1 MEPVTHILTGACL
14 ARAGFNRRAAYATLT
29 MAVAAEFPDIDTLW
43 GLRGPIEGFE
53 HHRGITHTFV
63 ALPVEALVIVGAV
76 WGLHRW
82 RMHRAARRAALERTM
97 SEATATPLR
106 PQPALTVAPVRWGL
120 LYLFALVALLSHLL
134 LDYTNN
140 YGLRPFFP
148 FNDHWYAGSIV
159 FIFDPAIFLLLLAAL
174 VTPALIRLV
183 NAEIGARA
191 ETFRGRR
198 WALAALAGVLVFWG
212 LRAFEHQRAVQ
223 LASQQT
229 VEAPTT
235 TAVEDP
241 GNPNAIP
248 AAVQTTGLAPSAPPP
263 VFLEAQHVLASPD
276 IFNPF
281 RWHTAIDYGPEVQLA
296 EIDSA
301 RGTFMPAN
309 GVFAKPARSPELVA
323 AQASPLG
330 RAYMDWAAM
339 PVLDVSKA
347 TEPGEPTVVIFRD
360 ARFLSGFSML
370 GDRIP
375 LTGIVELD
383 MRRHVASQS
392 LDGRFE

>member
-43 GLRGPIEGFE
+43 GLRGPVEGFQ
-53 HHRGITHTFV
+53 HHRGITHTFA
-63 ALPVEALVIVGAV
+63 ALPVEALLVVGAV

-82 RMHRAARRAALERTM
+82 RILRAARREALEAAE
-97 SEATATPLR
+97 SAATNVSR
-106 PQPALTVAPVRWGL
+106 PQRPLTAAPVRWGL
-120 LYLFALVALLSHLL
+120 LYFFALLALLSHLL

-148 FNDHWYAGSIV
+148 FNPHWYAGSFV

-174 VTPALIRLV
+174 VTPALLRLV

-191 ETFRGRR
+191 ETFPGRR
-198 WALAALAGVLVFWG
+198 WAIAALAGVVLLWG
-212 LRAFEHQRAVQ
+212 VRAFEHQRALQ

-229 VEAPTT
+229 VEAP
-235 TAVEDP
+235 A
-241 GNPNAIP
+241 NPDAPDAENSPQASLDSSGVAP
-248 AAVQTTGLAPSAPPP
+248 AAPPAI
-263 VFLEAQHVLASPD
+263 FLQPQRMLASPD
-276 IFNPF
+276 IVNPF
-281 RWHTAIDYGPEVQLA
+281 RWHVAIDFGPEIQLA

-301 RGTFMPAN
+301 NKMFNPAN
-309 GVFAKPARSPELVA
+309 GVMAKPARSPELTA
-323 AQASPLG
+323 AQASALG
-330 RAYMDWAAM
+330 RAYMDWSAM
-339 PVLDVSKA
+339 PVIDVSKA
-347 TEPGEPTVVIFRD
+347 TEPGEPTLVMFRD
-360 ARFLSGFSML
+360 ARFMGGMSFL

-383 MRRHVASQS
+383 THRHVVSQS
-392 LDGRFE
+392 MDGRVE

>member
-43 GLRGPIEGFE
+43 ALRGPVEGFQ

-63 ALPVEALVIVGAV
+63 ALPVEALVVVGAV

-82 RMHRAARRAALERTM
+82 RIFRAARRAALEKAE

-106 PQPALTVAPVRWGL
+106 PQPPLTTAPVRWGL
-120 LYLFALVALLSHLL
+120 LYVFALLALLSHLL

-148 FNDHWYAGSIV
+148 FNGHWYAESIV
-159 FIFDPAIFLLLLAAL
+159 FIFDPAMFLLLLAAL
-174 VTPALIRLV
+174 VAPELFRLV
-183 NAEIGARA
+183 NSEIGARA

-198 WALAALAGVLVFWG
+198 WASAALAGVVLLWG

-223 LASQQT
+223 IASQQSIQAPE
-229 VEAPTT
+229 VPAAENASLDSSGVAPT
-235 TAVEDP
+235 P
-241 GNPNAIP
+241 
-248 AAVQTTGLAPSAPPP
+248 PPP
-263 VFLEAQHVLASPD
+263 VFLQAQRVLASPD
-276 IFNPF
+276 IINPF
-281 RWHTAIDYGPEVQLA
+281 RWHVATDFGSEIQLA
-296 EIDSA
+296 EFDS
-301 RGTFMPAN
+301 GVLTPAD
-309 GVFAKPARSPELVA
+309 GVIAKPARSPELLA
-323 AQASPLG
+323 AQASRLG
-330 RAYMDWAAM
+330 RAYMDWSAM
-339 PVLDVSKA
+339 PVIDVSKA
-347 TEPGEPTVVIFRD
+347 TEPGESTVVIFRD
-360 ARFLSGFSML
+360 ARFLGGFSFL

-383 MRRHVASQS
+383 ASRHVVSQS
-392 LDGRFE
+392 MDGREE